1 MASPAGPRSV
11 GNIKWQQNG
20 QRQDGD
26 QQRLSKLLVHHS
38 QCQLLY
44 GEKVT
49 GSGEHTVRGEPT
61 GAP

>member
-1 MASPAGPRSV
+1 
-11 GNIKWQQNG
+11 
-20 QRQDGD
+20 
-26 QQRLSKLLVHHS
+26 VHHS